1 MRRMMFRIV
10 LPPAALVLLA
20 ACANGYD
27 DTAATDVVRDDAGG
41 DGAADADGA
50 SDGETAGDTD
60 SPAPDVPDD
69 GADGDDA
76 AEEGGMEDAAVDEAA
91 AEDVVDVDPVTMCPP
106 PGGLDC
112 TTPGPGTGEGD
123 ECFDGVTCYMDEVQA
138 AVRGVIS
145 DHPEWFDTSTGC
157 EVVIVDAAV
166 YRQAVVDRLNARGD
180 VCGYADINSVEEVV
194 VRTNTTYS
202 ENFDILASTGCA
214 RYGGAIYTSTCAPA
228 WL

>member
-1 MRRMMFRIV
+1 MRRLLSRIV
-10 LPPAALVLLA
+10 VPSAAVALLA

-27 DTAATDVVRDDAGG
+27 DTTAQDAIRDDASG

-50 SDGETAGDTD
+50 PDAD
-60 SPAPDVPDD
+60 SPPPDAP
-69 GADGDDA
+69 DDA
-76 AEEGGMEDAAVDEAA
+76 ASLEDGPVEEASDEDSAGDEAA
-91 AEDVVDVDPVTMCPP
+91 VEDAVEVDPVTMCPP

-138 AVRGVIS
+138 AVRGVIA

-157 EVVIVDAAV
+157 EVVIVDAAI
-166 YRQAVVDRLNARGD
+166 YRQAVVDRLNARRD
-180 VCGYADINSVEEVV
+180 VCGYADTNSVEEVV

>member
-1 MRRMMFRIV
+1 MRLLLLRFVILATATAL
-10 LPPAALVLLA
+10 LP
-20 ACANGYD
+20 ACSPGDD
-27 DTAATDVVRDDAGG
+27 DTAVPDVVRDDGG
-41 DGAADADGA
+41 
-50 SDGETAGDTD
+50 GEGEAGDHAAAED
-60 SPAPDVPDD
+60 ARPPD
-69 GADGDDA
+69 AGDDA
-76 AEEGGMEDAAVDEAA
+76 APAEDALAEDAPGEDAG
-91 AEDVVDVDPVTMCPP
+91 AEDVPPAEDIEEVDALAMCPP

-138 AVRGVIS
+138 AVRRVIA
-145 DHPEWFDTSTGC
+145 DHPDWFDTSTGC

-166 YRQAVVDRLNARGD
+166 YQQGVVDQLNARGD
-180 VCGYADINSVEEVV
+180 VCGYADTNSVEEVV

-214 RYGGAIYTSTCAPA
+214 RYGPAIYTSTCAPA